1 MAIFLLTL
9 ELLLLSS
16 SDSNSLIFPRSM
28 EVLSEVEQPS
38 FATSFE
44 AIGISVPNL
53 GIAVN
58 PESFTNSNGTID
70 LSGMDADAIKGKE
83 ILLADFTRFGNE
95 NLECFKSSP
104 CLKFLDISGSKIDD
118 NGIVALTSLRQLEA
132 LDISDTKL
140 TGSSIRKLTLLPRL
154 RWLSVSGLDLSE
166 EDLDHLL
173 KGSSI
178 EFLFCNRLKGKSR
191 RFVITSKTLRTI
203 DISYND
209 NQHFTMDLLPNLEW
223 IFSTGLPEDKFTNK
237 SGIPIQK
244 LLHCEGEQK
253 GIGTSVSRA
262 KYMTLGNESVP
273 KEFLF
278 RSE

>member
-1 MAIFLLTL
+1 
-9 ELLLLSS
+9 
-16 SDSNSLIFPRSM
+16 
-28 EVLSEVEQPS
+28 VEQPS

-44 AIGISVPNL
+44 AISISIPEL

-58 PESFTNSNGTID
+58 PESFTNSNGEVD
-70 LSGMDADAIKGKE
+70 LSGMDAEAIKGTE
-83 ILLADFTRFGNE
+83 VLLADFTRFANQD
-95 NLECFKSSP
+95 LERFKSSQ
-104 CLKFLDISGSKIDD
+104 CLKFLDISGTKIDD
-118 NGIVALTSLRQLEA
+118 DAILALTSLHQLEA

-191 RFVITSKTLRTI
+191 RFVIKSKTLRTI
-203 DISYND
+203 DLSYND
-209 NQHFTMDLLPNLEW
+209 NQHFTIDSFPNLQW
-223 IFSTGLPEDKFTNK
+223 ILLTGLPEDNFTNN
-237 SGIPIQK
+237 SGIPIDK
-244 LLHCEGEQK
+244 LLHSESDLK

-262 KYMTLGNESVP
+262 KYMALEKESVP

>member
-16 SDSNSLIFPRSM
+16 SDSISLSFPRSM
-28 EVLSEVEQPS
+28 EVLSEVDQPS

-58 PESFTNSNGTID
+58 PESFTNSNGTVD
-70 LSGMDADAIKGKE
+70 LSAMDAEAIKGTE
-83 ILLADFTRFGNE
+83 VLLADFTRFGNE
-95 NLECFKSSP
+95 DLERFKSSP
-104 CLKFLDISGSKIDD
+104 CLKFLDISGSKVDD
-118 NGIVALTSLRQLEA
+118 KGIVALTSLHQLEA
-132 LDISDTKL
+132 LDISDTTL
-140 TGSSIRKLTLLPRL
+140 TGSSIRKLTLLPKL

-178 EFLFCNRLKGKSR
+178 EFLFCNHLKGQGR

-203 DISYND
+203 DLSNND
-209 NQHFTMDLLPNLEW
+209 NQHFTMGSLPNLQW
-223 IFSTGLPEDKFTNK
+223 MLLIGLPEDNFTNK

-262 KYMTLGNESVP
+262 KYMAHEKESVP